1 MRLHLIPRFAEI
13 LGLPA
18 RAAVQALRCRAL
30 TSGRRLCAVR
40 REGERADSLQKPP
53 EASSQGRLEA
63 IRLLSDGRAAAEES
77 TAADAAEQMPG
88 KTVALAAD
96 AATPT
101 DFPDGQKGTGRLPL
115 LLRKLRRSGKPPGCS
130 ASLRSV
136 KGTEVSRLG
145 KCRDSTLQ
153 CPRPQRGKYRLRSG
167 QCGREGRA
175 TESAG
180 QHNRNFVV

>member
-13 LGLPA
+13 LGLPTRVA
-18 RAAVQALRCRAL
+18 LQALRCRAL

-40 REGERADSLQKPP
+40 REGKRADSLQKPP
-53 EASSQGRLEA
+53 EASSQGRLES

-101 DFPDGQKGTGRLPL
+101 DFPDG
-115 LLRKLRRSGKPPGCS
+115 
-130 ASLRSV
+130 
-136 KGTEVSRLG
+136 
-145 KCRDSTLQ
+145 
-153 CPRPQRGKYRLRSG
+153 
-167 QCGREGRA
+167 
-175 TESAG
+175 
-180 QHNRNFVV
+180 